1 MPLFTHAQAH
11 VMDFITRIFPNF
23 DNFLLVFGPAA
34 FGIVCHEVAHGYA
47 AYRLGDPT
55 AKSLGRLTLNPLKH
69 IDPMGTVM
77 FLLTALMGPFV
88 FGWAK
93 PVPFQ
98 PRFFRNPRNG
108 IVLVAIAGPL
118 ANFAVALLCA
128 FIYVGTAVFATK
140 YMPNS
145 NSTSLLFI
153 VKSAEAGIFI
163 NCALAWF
170 NLMPIPPLD
179 GSHVISRFLPRALAH
194 QYEQL
199 ARYGFLILLFLLYFR
214 VLTPIILPLIRTS
227 YSIILAI
234 PAFVFGIT
242 V

>member
-1 MPLFTHAQAH
+1 
-11 VMDFITRIFPNF
+11 MDFITRIFPNF
-23 DNFLLVFGPAA
+23 NNFLIVFGPAA

-55 AKSLGRLTLNPLKH
+55 AKSLGRLTLNPAKH
-69 IDPMGTVM
+69 IDPMGTLM

-128 FIYVGTAVFATK
+128 FIYVGTVVFATK

-145 NSTSLLFI
+145 ESTSLLFI

-170 NLMPIPPLD
+170 NLLPIPPLD
-179 GSHVISRFLPRALAH
+179 GSHVLARFLPRPLAA

-199 ARYGFLILLFLLYFR
+199 GRYGFLILIGLLYFR

-227 YSIILAI
+227 YSAILAV
-234 PAFVFGIT
+234 PAFVFG
-242 V
+242 VNL